1 MPALPFSRSLRLT
14 KTGSLGWKASSK
26 TRRSPGPGWWR
37 ARVPA
42 PHHNSTRT
50 ILLNWVSKSK
60 VLCIQQAVY
69 PQLLHFGRFC
79 LPTYG
84 FLVSMG
90 VLIGLWIS
98 VRNSERLGIN
108 GDKAWNLGILV
119 VLCGIVGAKVLYV
132 INEGMSLRDI
142 FSIETL
148 QAGGVFSG
156 GLIAA
161 FLAAAWYVRRHHMPA
176 LGTCDAFAPGLA
188 LGHAIGRIG
197 CFAAG
202 CCYGKETHHFWGV
215 VFHNP
220 LAKQITGTPLGVPLE
235 PTQLFESAVELAN
248 FFFLMWLL
256 KRRKFDG
263 QVFGAFLM
271 IYGVARFFLEFL
283 RDDPGRGS
291 VFGGAMSGTQLIAIG
306 LVIGGGL
313 ICWLRAGAKNV
324 TAPTIGATR

>member
-1 MPALPFSRSLRLT
+1 M
-14 KTGSLGWKASSK
+14 
-26 TRRSPGPGWWR
+26 
-37 ARVPA
+37 
-42 PHHNSTRT
+42 
-50 ILLNWVSKSK
+50 
-60 VLCIQQAVY
+60 Y
-69 PQLLHFGRFC
+69 PQLLHYGRFF

-84 FLVSMG
+84 FLVALG

-98 VRNSERLGIN
+98 VRNSERLGID

-119 VLCGIVGAKVLYV
+119 VLCGIIGAKLLYV

-161 FLAAAWYVRRHHMPA
+161 FIAAAWYVRRHHMPA

-215 VFHNP
+215 VFTNP
-220 LAKQITGTPLGVPLE
+220 LAKQITGTPLNVPLE

-263 QVFGAFLM
+263 QVFGAFM
-271 IYGVARFFLEFL
+271 FIYGVARFFLEFL

-306 LVIGGGL
+306 LVVAGGL
-313 ICWLRAGAKNV
+313 IWWLRPGTKNV
-324 TAPTIGATR
+324 TAQPVGAVR